1 MTVLRNMKNTST
13 YRYLLESLS
22 LNFPPEKKFL
32 ISISEYHHGHAWSK
46 ERKAGFSLVL
56 TKQESYMYNSHVI
69 GVT

>member
-1 MTVLRNMKNTST
+1 MKNTST

-46 ERKAGFSLVL
+46 ERKAGFFLVL
-56 TKQESYMYNSHVI
+56 TKQETYMYNSHVQVI